1 MLSRWCVWPSDEC
14 CGITHCLLGERCCH
28 NECRL
33 QGMCC
38 DDSGMCSKP
47 GEQCCGF
54 GPVCLG
60 SRRCCPNGTCGH
72 FCPDGTCRECCQDLD
87 CPLGP
92 CCNNSCCGRGMRDVV
107 PMVRVALIVELIS
120 FTKRR

>member
-1 MLSRWCVWPSDEC
+1 MSVDYKV
-14 CGITHCLLGERCCH
+14 
-28 NECRL
+28 
-33 QGMCC
+33 CC

-107 PMVRVALIVELIS
+107 PMVRVTLIVELIS
-120 FTKRR
+120 FTKGR